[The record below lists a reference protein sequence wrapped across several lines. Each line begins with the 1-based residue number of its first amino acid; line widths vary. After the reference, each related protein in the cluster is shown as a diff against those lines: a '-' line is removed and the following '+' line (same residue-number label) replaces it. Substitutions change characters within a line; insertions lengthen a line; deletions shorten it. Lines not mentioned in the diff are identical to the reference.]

1 MPLKKRVFS
10 ELNVENKPR
19 VRMRKFLGFAQEVF
33 WEKRKER
40 RLKALVE
47 ERLKLEER
55 ELVVALSEKEA
66 ILSKALATDYSK
78 LKDHLAMVAQGLKAS
93 TEQGQLVIAKA
104 NAVQKSALELIE
116 QSRALRAKPL

>member
-1 MPLKKRVFS
+1 MLK
-10 ELNVENKPR
+10 NKPR

-78 LKDHLAMVAQGLKAS
+78 LKDHLGD
-93 TEQGQLVIAKA
+93 G
-104 NAVQKSALELIE
+104 
-116 QSRALRAKPL
+116 RAGPEGID